1 MNRRRGFTLVELLIT
16 VSIIGIMASMVL
28 FAMFGATE
36 SARKRKTE
44 ALVARLNAIV
54 QAKWES
60 YETRRIPVMFP
71 AATIPQLA
79 AKMRLDCL
87 RDLMRMEMPDR
98 WSDVEDDPATPFEFT
113 SPTPKI
119 ARPAPSQGYLRQ
131 LTAARN
137 KTPPPSPS
145 DIGLNSGAECLYM
158 IVKGC
163 VDEDGDGSDVFKP
176 DSIGDTDGDG
186 LLEFVDAWGT
196 PIKFLRW
203 APGFFLDSS
212 SGAAPECCIQVRGQV
227 MTFSRGNAGSPPITP
242 ATPTTMTVRN
252 LGGMSTSHFS
262 QIPGSYAGSRL
273 IVLKPDG
280 RTYDLTKTTKIEQYA
295 WNMTDVTLTWAFSPT
310 NPPDMVAG
318 DKFAILKADSSD
330 YRGVYPNAISFAM
343 TPLIFSAGP
352 NKCFGICADFDAVT
366 PLRYTTV
373 GLDPFHIGTD
383 AVDGVQRQIGSPRD
397 EPLEK
402 NHSKIGWTDN
412 IHNQSFLG
420 R

>member
-60 YETRRIPVMFP
+60 YETRRIPVTLL
-71 AATIPQLA
+71 AGTNPQLA
-79 AKMRLDCL
+79 AKQRLDCL

-98 WSDVEDDPATPFEFT
+98 WTDVDDDPATPFEFN
-113 SPTPKI
+113 PPNPKM
-119 ARPAPSQGYLRQ
+119 ARPALSQGYLRQ

-137 KTPPPSPS
+137 RTPAPSPS
-145 DIGLNSGAECLYM
+145 DIGLNAGAECLYL
-158 IVKGC
+158 IVKG
-163 VDEDGDGSDVFKP
+163 VVGEDGDGSDALKP
-176 DSIGDTDGDG
+176 DSIADTDGDG

-203 APGFFLDSS
+203 APGFFLDST

-227 MTFSRGNAGSPPITP
+227 VTFKRGKAAIPAPPTPEEPTVMT
-242 ATPTTMTVRN
+242 ATN

-262 QIPGSYAGSRL
+262 QIPGSYAGARL

-280 RTYDLTKTTKIEQYA
+280 RTYDLTETAKVEQYS
-295 WNMTDVTLTWAFSPT
+295 WGMTEVTFTWAFNAT
-310 NPPDMVAG
+310 NPPDLTG
-318 DKFAILKADSSD
+318 DKFAILKGDSSD

-343 TPLIFSAGP
+343 TPLIYSAGP
-352 NKCFGICADFDAVT
+352 NKCFGINPELNPILHYADPSIALN
-366 PLRYTTV
+366 PY
-373 GLDPFHIGTD
+373 HIPPG
-383 AVDGVQRQIGSPRD
+383 AEQIGVPLD
-397 EPLEK
+397 NPAEPK
-402 NHSKIGWTDN
+402 FTPTGWTDN